1 MRNDFE
7 EMMAQVEAASWFAGL
22 AELEE
27 AFTEAGFDV
36 LEANSEYVVV
46 AYEDDDEDVQVQVR
60 LSGTESTIVIDSYE
74 EVYRG

>member
-1 MRNDFE
+1 MRSNFD
-7 EMMAQVEAASWFAGL
+7 EMVAQVESAGWFSRL

-36 LEANSEYVVV
+36 LEVNNECVVA
-46 AYEDDDEDVQVQVR
+46 AYEDEDEDVQVQFK
-60 LSGTESTIVIDSYE
+60 LAGTESTIVIDSYE